1 MATNNG
7 HDHGYHSDTID
18 RRTVDT
24 PTPWQRNPLNVRTDT
39 GFLVQYWR
47 DGDMITAVSSAA
59 AQDLVRRGKAFVITS
74 YAIGALDEKGRLAS

>member
-1 MATNNG
+1 MATNV
-7 HDHGYHSDTID
+7 HGYVYHSGAID
-18 RRTVDT
+18 HRTVYT
-24 PTPWQRNPLNVRTDT
+24 PTPWQRNPLNIRTDADEPI
-39 GFLVQYWR
+39 QYWR